1 MKARIINYGLLF
13 LVLSII
19 SISFAA
25 AVAVT
30 APYWEGFPLIVNPG
44 DVKNVALELQNMA
57 GDGDITLRAELVSGS
72 EIAKMTDKSHDYL
85 IPLGRNDIKVNLQIK
100 IPENASLGQKWGVG
114 VSFKTV
120 TSGGSEGVAM
130 GIGIQ
135 KSFEVIV
142 GPPQEKPKEKANVA
156 WIWAGAV
163 VIVIVLLVILLLLS
177 RRKKKRR

>member
-1 MKARIINYGLLF
+1 MKTRIISYGLLF

-19 SISFAA
+19 SASLVG

-44 DVKNVALELQNMA
+44 DVKNVVLELQNMV
-57 GDGDITLRAELVSGS
+57 GDGDITLRAELISGS
-72 EIAKMTDKSHDYL
+72 EIARITDRSNDYL
-85 IPLGRNDIKVNLQIK
+85 VPFGRSDIKVNLRIE
-100 IPENASLGQKWGVG
+100 IPNNASLGQKWGVG

-120 TSGGSEGVAM
+120 TGAGSEGVAM
-130 GIGIQ
+130 GMGIQ

-142 GPPQEKPKEKANVA
+142 GPPQEKPKEKINVA
-156 WIWAGAV
+156 WIWAGVV
-163 VIVIVLLVILLLLS
+163 VIVIIVLTILLS